1 MQVEWKIKGIYKAD
15 ANKVASEIGTDR
27 VTPEK
32 VLEIARNKDSE
43 LHKCFEWDDGI
54 AAEKYRLTQA
64 RGILLNLYYV
74 PQKKDSEPVRKFS
87 LTNEKKVYQDT
98 VSFLVQEDEYQG
110 LLKRARAEMESFKK
124 KYHTLT
130 ELQQVF
136 EAMELV

>member
-15 ANKVASEIGTDR
+15 ANKVAGEIGSGKI
-27 VTPEK
+27 TPEE

-98 VSFLVQEDEYQG
+98 VCFLVQEDEYQG

>member
-1 MQVEWKIKGIYKAD
+1 MQVEWRIKGIYKAD
-15 ANKVASEIGTDR
+15 AIKVAREIGEGK
-27 VTPEK
+27 VTPEEI
-32 VLEIARNKDSE
+32 LEKARNEETE

-64 RGILLNLYYV
+64 KGIILNLYYV
-74 PQKKDSEPVRKFS
+74 PKKKETEPVRKFS
-87 LTNEKKVYQDT
+87 LTNKKGTYQDT
-98 VSFLVQEDEYQG
+98 IEFLVQEDEYQG
-110 LLKRARAEMESFKK
+110 LLKRAKAEMESFKK

>member
-1 MQVEWKIKGIYKAD
+1 MQVEWRIKGIYKAD
-15 ANKVASEIGTDR
+15 ANKVADEIGTGKI
-27 VTPEK
+27 TPEE

>member
-1 MQVEWKIKGIYKAD
+1 MQVEWRIKGIYKAD
-15 ANKVASEIGTDR
+15 ANKVAGEIGSGKI
-27 VTPEK
+27 TPEE

-87 LTNEKKVYQDT
+87 LTNEKKAYQDT

>member
-15 ANKVASEIGTDR
+15 AAKVADEIGSEKI
-27 VTPEK
+27 TPEQ
-32 VLEIARNKDSE
+32 VLEKARNKDSE
-43 LHKCFEWDDGI
+43 LHKCFEWDDSI

-74 PQKKDSEPVRKFS
+74 PKNKESEPVRKFS
-87 LTNEKKVYQDT
+87 LTNERKVYQDT
-98 VSFLVQEDEYQG
+98 RTFLVQEDEYQG
-110 LLKRARAEMESFKK
+110 MLRRAKAELESFKR

-136 EAMELV
+136 EAMELI

>member
-15 ANKVASEIGTDR
+15 ANKVAGEIGPGKI
-27 VTPEK
+27 TPEE

-43 LHKCFEWDDGI
+43 LHKCFEWDDGV

-98 VSFLVQEDEYQG
+98 VSFLVQEDEYQ
-110 LLKRARAEMESFKK
+110 
-124 KYHTLT
+124 
-130 ELQQVF
+130 
-136 EAMELV
+136 